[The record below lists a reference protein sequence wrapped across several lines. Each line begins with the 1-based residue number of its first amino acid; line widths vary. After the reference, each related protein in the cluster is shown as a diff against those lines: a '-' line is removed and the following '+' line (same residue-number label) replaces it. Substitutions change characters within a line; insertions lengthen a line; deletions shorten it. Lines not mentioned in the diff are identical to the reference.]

1 MSPRNPMNRRAGFT
15 LLEVIVALGAMS
27 VIAMLSF
34 SALSGSLAA
43 RDALEA
49 EEEHARAVGGALD
62 RISRHL
68 ELAFLTSNT
77 SAQETYR
84 TVFVGKDENE
94 LDMIWFAS
102 LGHQRRYKDSRE
114 SDQTEITFWTED
126 DPHMDGAYVL
136 LMREGQRVDHEPDQ
150 DGVIQPL
157 VHGVARF
164 DLRYLDPVTGGW
176 TDEWDSTGA
185 DQPNRLP
192 RAVQIVLVLH
202 AQDPQDE
209 RLTVLRPY
217 VRTVG
222 LTFAKTLNATATAN
236 FLAADAAQ

>member
-1 MSPRNPMNRRAGFT
+1 MRTGILTRGTAGFT
-15 LLEVIVALGAMS
+15 LLEVIVALGAMA

-34 SALSGSLAA
+34 SALSGSIAA

-68 ELAFLTSNT
+68 ELAYLTSNT
-77 SAQETYR
+77 NAQETYR

-94 LDMIWFAS
+94 LDAVWFAS
-102 LGHQRRYKDSRE
+102 LGHQRRYKNSRE
-114 SDQTEITFWTED
+114 ADQTEITLWTED
-126 DPHMDGAYVL
+126 DPHQDGAYVL
-136 LMREGQRVDHEPDQ
+136 LMREAQRIDDEPDQ

-164 DLRYLDPVTGGW
+164 DLRYLDPTTGSW
-176 TDEWDSTGA
+176 TEEWDSTGA

-192 RAVQIVLVLH
+192 RAIQIVLVLH
-202 AQDPQDE
+202 AEDPE
-209 RLTVLRPY
+209 NEGLTVLRPY

-222 LTFAKTLNATATAN
+222 LHFAKTLNATATALYN
-236 FLAADAAQ
+236 ADAAQ

>member
-1 MSPRNPMNRRAGFT
+1 MGGRNPRSSRAGFT
-15 LLEVIVALGAMS
+15 LLEVIVALGAMA

-34 SALSGSLAA
+34 SALSGSIAA

-49 EEEHARAVGGALD
+49 EEEHARAVGGAMD

-68 ELAFLTSNT
+68 ELAYLTSNT

-94 LDMIWFAS
+94 LDMLWFAS

-114 SDQTEITFWTED
+114 SDQTEITLWTED

-136 LMREGQRVDHEPDQ
+136 LMREAQRIDHEPDQ

-164 DLRYLDPVTGGW
+164 DLRYLDPSTGSW
-176 TDEWDSTGA
+176 TEEWDSTGA

-222 LTFAKTLNATATAN
+222 LTFAKSLNATAAGLYTTEP
-236 FLAADAAQ
+236 AQ